1 MPSELM
7 NPAVVMAIR
16 SLELRAKL
24 VVNGFRTG
32 LNRSPRHGFS
42 VEFSEYR
49 QYAQGD
55 DPRFL
60 DWKLFARRIAV
71 ISGYLRT
78 RQICGVMWC
87 WT

>member
-49 QYAQGD
+49 QYAQ
-55 DPRFL
+55 
-60 DWKLFARRIAV
+60 
-71 ISGYLRT
+71 
-78 RQICGVMWC
+78 
-87 WT
+87 